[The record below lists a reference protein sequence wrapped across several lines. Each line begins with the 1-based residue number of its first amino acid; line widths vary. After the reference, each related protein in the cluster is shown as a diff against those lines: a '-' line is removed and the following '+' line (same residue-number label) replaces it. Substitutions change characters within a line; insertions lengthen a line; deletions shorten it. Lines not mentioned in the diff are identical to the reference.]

1 VGIVGAAG
9 RGASFRSAFEA
20 HPLTQIHAVCDIRP
34 EQLADAAQRLG
45 AARRYTDYE
54 AMLADGEVDAV
65 VIGTPMPFHG
75 PQAIMALERN
85 IHVLSEVT
93 AAVSVEECQA
103 LVRTAQQS
111 HAVYMMAENYTYMK
125 PNVLV
130 KELVQ
135 RGLMG
140 EVYYAEGEYLH
151 ELKELNEITPWRRR
165 WQTGIDGITYGT
177 HSLGPILQWMP
188 GERVVRV
195 CCEGSGHHYRDPR
208 GDQYENQDS
217 CVMLAKTT
225 RGALIK
231 IRVDML
237 SNRPHAMTNYTLQG
251 THGSYESA
259 RAKGEQNR
267 IWLSE
272 LHDEPNSWH
281 NLADLEAN
289 YLPEIWRNPPP
300 AALQAGHGG
309 GDYLEI
315 FDFIRAI
322 LGEAPCPIG
331 IHEAMDMT
339 LPGLISQESIRQNG
353 TWLEVPD
360 SRLWV

>member
-1 VGIVGAAG
+1 MDLGLVDPAEEHPISGTISGEVAGLRRPVIVNS
-9 RGASFRSAFEA
+9 RNEHEYTHRL
-20 HPLTQIHAVCDIRP
+20 P
-34 EQLADAAQRLG
+34 QL
-45 AARRYTDYE
+45 RRYFKAGLVST
-54 AMLADGEVDAV
+54 LSVPV
-65 VIGTPMPFHG
+65 VWHD
-75 PQAIMALERN
+75 R
-85 IHVLSEVT
+85 V
-93 AAVSVEECQA
+93 VSVEECRA

-111 HAVYMMAENYTYMK
+111 QAIYMIAENYTYMK

-272 LHDEPNSWH
+272 LHDEPNNWH